1 MRRRLASALVAITM
15 ATGVAVSPARPAQAG
30 LADWFNVII
39 AAVQTIASHSGGG
52 PNAQLEAAKR
62 EILNAVASAKQ
73 EILNHIDA
81 IASADVKAC
90 TDAAVT
96 KFAQIDA
103 LPPELLG
110 PFVNG
115 AVDCA
120 TLSVA
125 YFNAVQDLAAADNIG
140 KLMGV
145 IYSIAMA
152 SFTKYGLS
160 IRDLLTQLIGGYENI
175 VVKLQPNCRIVTWWP
190 GGTPEVDADFYREYT
205 CTAYNGHRSRFTEFY
220 PGGSLATPP
229 VDLAAMKGEAAR
241 DTSWSTAVGALPL
254 LRAALLAT

>member
-175 VVKLQPNCRIVTWWP
+175 VVKLKPTNCTIFRARDPGLPVEKWW
-190 GGTPEVDADFYREYT
+190 E
-205 CTAYNGHRSRFTEFY
+205 CIAYNGDSGSSDSVVGSNREPNRAQAEDRASRN
-220 PGGSLATPP
+220 
-229 VDLAAMKGEAAR
+229 
-241 DTSWSTAVGALPL
+241 TSRAIAQNALPQ
-254 LRAALLAT
+254 LRAALATAT

>member
-1 MRRRLASALVAITM
+1 M
-15 ATGVAVSPARPAQAG
+15 AVGVAVSPARPAQAG
-30 LADWFNVII
+30 LTDWFNIII
-39 AAVQTIASHSGGG
+39 AAVQTIANHSGGA
-52 PNAQLEAAKR
+52 PNSQLEAAKQ
-62 EILNAVASAKQ
+62 EILNAVQSAKQ

-90 TDAAVT
+90 TEAAVT
-96 KFAQIDA
+96 KFAQIDS

-160 IRDLLTQLIGGYENI
+160 IRDLLTQLIGGYENV
-175 VVKLQPNCRIVTWWP
+175 VVKLTPTNCTKITFRDVERPRVPVEKWW
-190 GGTPEVDADFYREYT
+190 R
-205 CTAYNGHRSRFTEFY
+205 CIAYNGDVGESDSVFGSNSEPNRAPAENRATSNTSRSI
-220 PGGSLATPP
+220 AQN
-229 VDLAAMKGEAAR
+229 
-241 DTSWSTAVGALPL
+241 ALPQ
-254 LRAALLAT
+254 LRAALATAT